1 MSVCDKNL
9 IVPFGL
15 LTFIICGMGFSS
27 SVSAQHP
34 AQGEQ
39 PNHPLAQA
47 QTILIEGVALT
58 ERGLQDPR
66 TILQSVTEQLRNAGW
81 SVVSK
86 PDLPHDAVVRVK
98 CEERQTWTGP
108 SKHRR
113 TGSTPTTRL
122 WKGPACHLSYRFNH
136 QTPNW
141 SWEVRTSFEDT
152 REAAKA
158 AGATD
163 IGTFALNSLNT
174 QLQQD
179 EFPLFLAAEWRQ
191 TERLLS
197 IYRQSSDQIEQQ
209 LTILHLLGGL
219 PSEQALTTLE
229 EALSRPAL
237 APTALLALGQQGE
250 AGIPALVSCL
260 QTSHDSDQQLAA
272 IQGLG
277 TIATQNKNPVLFT
290 QFMALLESEDPRI
303 QTEAVKGLGNL
314 GDRRAVQP
322 LEQLN
327 LKAWTNS
334 STSPDMKAL
343 RDMLSWSLWELNP
356 TAHTGG

>member
-1 MSVCDKNL
+1 MSVRDKNL
-9 IVPFGL
+9 IGSLGL
-15 LTFIICGMGFSS
+15 LAFIICGMGLSS
-27 SVSAQHP
+27 PVLGQHP
-34 AQGEQ
+34 PQEKQ

-47 QTILIEGVALT
+47 QTVLIEGVALT
-58 ERGLQDPR
+58 ERGPQNPETLIQ
-66 TILQSVTEQLRNAGW
+66 TVTEQLRRAGW
-81 SVVSK
+81 TVASQA
-86 PDLPHDAVVRVK
+86 DHPHDAVVRVK

-108 SKHRR
+108 SQHRR
-113 TGSTPTTRL
+113 TGPAPTRL
-122 WKGPACHLSYRFNH
+122 WKGPACHLSYRYNH
-136 QTPNW
+136 QSPNW
-141 SWEVRTSFEDT
+141 SWEVRTSFENT

-158 AGATD
+158 AGTSD
-163 IGTFALNSLNT
+163 IGAFALNSLNT
-174 QLQQD
+174 RLQQD
-179 EFPLFLAAEWRQ
+179 EFPLYLAAEWGQ
-191 TERLLS
+191 TDRLLS
-197 IYRQSSDQIEQQ
+197 IYRQSSNQIEQQ

-219 PSEQALTTLE
+219 PSDQALATLK
-229 EALSRPAL
+229 EALHHPAL

-250 AGIPALVSCL
+250 PGIPALVFFL
-260 QTSHDSDQQLAA
+260 QSATDPDQQLAA

-277 TIATQNKNPVLFT
+277 TIAAQNKTPVLFT
-290 QFMALLESEDPRI
+290 QFMTLLESEDPRI

-334 STSPDMKAL
+334 STSPDMQAL